1 MPPLKPVQTAPAA
14 AMPPGL
20 VVLLLALLLGSQPIT
35 TDLYL
40 PALPQ
45 LTGDLAG
52 SVTQA
57 QLTLTALLLCF
68 GISQLFWG
76 PLSDRFGRKPVL
88 LCGLSLYSAAA
99 IGNTLAPTFE
109 WLIATRA
116 VQGAAMGAAVMCAR
130 AIVRD
135 LYEPS
140 QGARVMAQALGGL
153 GVIACLSPLLG
164 GLLASWV
171 GWRWALSVLVV
182 FGVAVLAL
190 LAWRFEETLRQPTPL
205 SLPRLARNWGYIARH
220 PTFLAWAGLLSASY
234 AGLFTFLAASS
245 FAFLQVYGFSKP
257 LYGLAM
263 ASASLAYIAGTF
275 LCRRLLP
282 RVGLAGAVKV
292 AGFLSLGGGTAM
304 GVLALAGVNTW
315 WAFLLPHYL
324 FMLGHGI
331 HQPCTQTGAIAPF
344 PQFAGAASALSGFLL
359 TVVAFGVGLWLG
371 KSIDGTTNALVY
383 GVWFWSAVI
392 AFFAWVPVQRLR
404 EQERVPDAE
413 SAKVTQKSQ
422 KNNQNF

>member
-1 MPPLKPVQTAPAA
+1 MPASLSDSIRSPV
-14 AMPPGL
+14 AMSPRL
-20 VVLLLALLLGSQPIT
+20 VAWMLALLLGAQPIT

-88 LCGLSLYSAAA
+88 LCGLSLYTVAAV
-99 IGNTLAPTFE
+99 GNTLAPTFE

-116 VQGAAMGAAVMCAR
+116 VQGVAMGAAVMCAR

-140 QGARVMAQALGGL
+140 QGAKVMAQALGGL

-171 GWRWALSVLVV
+171 GWRWALSVLAV
-182 FGVAVLAL
+182 FGAGVLGL
-190 LAWRFEETLRQPTPL
+190 LVSRFEETVRQPTPL
-205 SLPRLARNWGYIARH
+205 SLRTLAGNWGHIARH
-220 PTFLAWAGLLSASY
+220 PAFVAWAGLLAASY

-263 ASASLAYIAGTF
+263 ASASLAYIGGTL

-282 RVGLAGAVKV
+282 RVGLKGAVKV
-292 AGFLSLGGGTAM
+292 AGFLTLSGGSLM
-304 GVLALAGVNTW
+304 GVLALAGVHTW

-371 KSIDGTTNALVY
+371 KSIDGTADALVY

-392 AFFAWVPVQRLR
+392 TFFAWVPVQRLR
-404 EQERVPDAE
+404 ERVPDAE
-413 SAKVTQKSQ
+413 GAEAAQKSQ
-422 KNNQNF
+422 TNSQNF